1 MAVFYEVQHFLA
13 AKDLPASVWES
24 FSSHP
29 RGANIMHPHAKK
41 CRLSEEAGDP
51 PKVGQCWV
59 VCSRKLGNGDP
70 SVDFVLSCTEGL
82 LGNYPIFIFTTIPH
96 SQLNSGAAAS
106 GISALVDE
114 LSPLVAITRVFSVF
128 APEPLAQRFASAWA
142 EKHGVPLDPLQPI
155 YYRAK
160 LTYCTKETLRPPRQ
174 GAPAPSG
181 GPRRA
186 NQSDIPTIAEL
197 CQAFAKDSVGIL
209 YSIRFRILTILP

>member
-1 MAVFYEVQHFLA
+1 MAVFYDVQHFLA
-13 AKDLPASVWES
+13 AKDLPNSVWES
-24 FSSHP
+24 FSFHP
-29 RGANIMHPHAKK
+29 RGANIMHSHAKK
-41 CRLSEEAGDP
+41 SRLSEEAGNP

-70 SVDFVLSCTEGL
+70 SVDFVLSCTEGP

-96 SQLNSGAAAS
+96 NQLNSGATAS
-106 GISALVDE
+106 GISALVDA

-128 APEPLAQRFASAWA
+128 APEPLARRFASAWT
-142 EKHGVPLDPLQPI
+142 EKHGIPLDSDPE
-155 YYRAK
+155 YYHAK
-160 LTYCTKETLRPPRQ
+160 LTYCTKETLRPPSQ
-174 GAPAPSG
+174 STPAPNG
-181 GPRRA
+181 RPRRA